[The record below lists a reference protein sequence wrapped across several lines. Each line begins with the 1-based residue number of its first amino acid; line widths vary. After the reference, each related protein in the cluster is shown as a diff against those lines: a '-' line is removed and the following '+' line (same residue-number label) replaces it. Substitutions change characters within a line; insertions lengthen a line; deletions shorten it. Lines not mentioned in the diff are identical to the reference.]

1 MYETSYRDLLNH
13 PVRFCYKTV
22 QGGIPRPELDS
33 PEILLLSPESYSLSG
48 WSGHP
53 PPPKTPTSRVWAG
66 MGGVSTPGIVRKCPE
81 RAPSGEVGC
90 ETGSRGGQVHPP
102 PPQQAGVGQGK
113 VERTVIFH

>member
-33 PEILLLSPESYSLSG
+33 PEIQLLSPESYSLSG
-48 WSGHP
+48 WSGRP

-66 MGGVSTPGIVRKCPE
+66 MGGVSTPGMSENVQRG
-81 RAPSGEVGC
+81 RLVGKW
-90 ETGSRGGQVHPP
+90 GVKRDRGGGRCTRPLHSRR
-102 PPQQAGVGQGK
+102 GVGRGRLR
-113 VERTVIFH
+113 EP